1 MSERNDNIQNAQHG
15 VKGGMSKEEM
25 ARKIAGNLSSYS
37 ADDVQYRED
46 ARRRAAVHT
55 EFAGECAPVN
65 NPYLNF
71 SNERR
76 QGSSSGR
83 PAGGRSSK
91 SGKSSK
97 SDKSAG
103 GREKNSSAK
112 GGSKNARKKKKK
124 KNKQRRVLSAVITL
138 TVMLAAVGGGGAFWY
153 THGKAKYDGVF
164 LDNTFINGTEVSR
177 KTPKEAAELVKQD
190 SDMPDVI
197 TLTRP
202 DGSDVRIPLSD
213 IGLKD
218 NLQSSVDN
226 FYKEQNHS
234 QWFTAKSQKSEYS
247 FKLDF
252 SYDEKKLDK
261 EINRKIVEGQASV
274 EPEDAYIQRTG
285 DGFEIVPEVVGNGI
299 DEDKVQVLY
308 DYIDGFLE
316 RGEYS
321 INLSNCNCYDTPNVR
336 SSDLKEQLNQLNSL
350 YDTEFTF
357 DFIYTTET
365 LSGSQVIDWITFEN
379 DNPLDGYTVDKKKAM
394 AYVEELAGKYDTY
407 GKDRT
412 FNSTSRGKMTIE
424 QGEGDYGWW
433 IDQKKTCNLLVDLIE
448 DGVSVTTEPYY
459 YTNPDSQYTYT
470 CNPKVRTA
478 DDDIGDTYCEVD
490 LKKQHFWYYKKGKL
504 EYECDIVSGKPTPER
519 NTPGGVYKL
528 WYKELN
534 KVLSGSTSAGETW
547 STPVTF
553 WNNIST
559 FGVGLHDATWHTSFG
574 GSRYVNYGSHGCI
587 NMPYD
592 AAKFV
597 YDNVELNTPVIMY
610 W

>member
-91 SGKSSK
+91 SGKSAGSRKK
-97 SDKSAG
+97 S
-103 GREKNSSAK
+103 SSAK

-394 AYVEELAGKYDTY
+394 AYVEELADKYDTY

-490 LKKQHFWYYKKGKL
+490 LKKQHFWYYKKANPRAQHAGRSLQAVVQRAEQSSQRLDLGGRNMVYACNIL
-504 EYECDIVSGKPTPER
+504 EQHLDIRRGSARRYMAHLVRRLEIR
-519 NTPGGVYKL
+519 QLRLARLYKYAL
-528 WYKELN
+528 RRSEVRL
-534 KVLSGSTSAGETW
+534 
-547 STPVTF
+547 
-553 WNNIST
+553 
-559 FGVGLHDATWHTSFG
+559 
-574 GSRYVNYGSHGCI
+574 R
-587 NMPYD
+587 
-592 AAKFV
+592 
-597 YDNVELNTPVIMY
+597 
-610 W
+610 